1 MATASASITIT
12 NTGSGPLTVN
22 VTSPKHNPPFAELS
36 GGSGIVIS
44 GNGGARKVTIV
55 YSPSKKGST
64 SDQVLITSDDP
75 THKKAFKVK
84 IKGKSK

>member
-1 MATASASITIT
+1 MATASASITIS
-12 NTGSGPLTVN
+12 NTGTGPLIVN
-22 VTSPKHNPPFAELS
+22 VSAPKHNPPFTELG
-36 GGSGIVIS
+36 GGSGIVVPA
-44 GNGGARKVTIV
+44 NGGTRKVTIV

-75 THKKAFKVK
+75 THKKAFKAK